1 MLSWTETGPK
11 TISGPYPCSYFG
23 ARAGAGAG
31 PHLYLG
37 AGTGPE
43 SLVRSRNRI
52 RVLISDQEPHSYS
65 GAGTVHEK
73 LTLSATILS

>member
-23 ARAGAGAG
+23 AGAGAGAGAG
-31 PHLYLG
+31 PEF
-37 AGTGPE
+37 PF
-43 SLVRSRNRI
+43 RSRNRI
-52 RVLISDQEPHSYS
+52 RVLISDPEPHSYS

-73 LTLSATILS
+73 LTLSATIA